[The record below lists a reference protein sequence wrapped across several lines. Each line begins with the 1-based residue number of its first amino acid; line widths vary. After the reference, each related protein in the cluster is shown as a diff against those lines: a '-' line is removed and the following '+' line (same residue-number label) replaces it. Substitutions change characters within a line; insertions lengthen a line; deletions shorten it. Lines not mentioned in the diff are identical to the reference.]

1 MFSVGIKGNHVQSRD
16 RGNRPNHV
24 TKLAVRIQMSRESLE
39 VLLTKTRVTQKP
51 KGVTHQDKS
60 HAKA

>member
-16 RGNRPNHV
+16 LGNRPNHV
-24 TKLAVRIQMSRESLE
+24 TKLAVRMHVMFTEAD
-39 VLLTKTRVTQKP
+39 VTRKP
-51 KGVTHQDKS
+51 RGVTHQGGY